1 VELNELIM
9 YLQKLQS
16 EGKGNYKMRTH
27 DIDYN
32 EANGGSYIVDENIE
46 LNSGNI
52 QIDESEQS
60 ITFGDYCEY
69 YSY

>member
-1 VELNELIM
+1 MELNELIVC
-9 YLQKLQS
+9 LQKLQS
-16 EGKGNYKMRTH
+16 EGKGEYKTLAH

-32 EANGGSYIVDENIE
+32 TANGGNYNINENTR

-52 QIDESEQS
+52 QINENEQS
-60 ITFGDYCEY
+60 ITFGDYYEY

>member
-1 VELNELIM
+1 MELNELIM

-16 EGKGNYKMRTH
+16 EGKGRTH

-52 QIDESEQS
+52 QINESEQS